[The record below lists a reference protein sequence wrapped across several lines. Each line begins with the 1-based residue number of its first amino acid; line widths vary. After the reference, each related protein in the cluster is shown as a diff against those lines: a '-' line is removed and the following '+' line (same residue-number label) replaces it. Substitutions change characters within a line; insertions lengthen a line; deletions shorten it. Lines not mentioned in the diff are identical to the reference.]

1 MSDTALQTHPAGDR
15 QPRFGAL
22 LERTGL
28 PIFLVILIA
37 IFAVIP
43 STGEHFRTLVNI
55 QNILAYQSVTG
66 LIALAMVLP
75 LIAGYF
81 DLSVAAIA
89 GLSNVT
95 VATLM
100 SEYGQSVAVSLVAGV
115 AVGALAGA
123 LNAFLVSVLNLDAF
137 ITTLGTYIFW
147 AGALALYT
155 GGTTIASNIPLEF
168 SLWTTKKW
176 LGIPGPFWLLIVVAL
191 IVWYFLT
198 QVPFGRKL
206 AAIGSN
212 ETAANLAGIRTRR
225 SIGLTFVLSGVL
237 AGVAGALLTS
247 TNGGG
252 DATSAISYLFPALA
266 AVFLGRTA
274 IDPGHYN
281 VWGTII
287 GLFLV
292 AVAVDGFTL
301 MGAPASVTQMF
312 NGAALVI
319 SVALAT
325 FTTRARERKARGIQL
340 QTLRSSDRPSSRK
353 SPDTTPAQGSAAPA
367 G

>member
-1 MSDTALQTHPAGDR
+1 MTDTAESA
-15 QPRFGAL
+15 QPVVARRPRLGQF
-22 LERTGL
+22 ERAGL

-37 IFAVIP
+37 IFAAIP
-43 STGEHFRTLVNI
+43 STGPSFRTLVNI
-55 QNILAYQSVTG
+55 NNVLAYQSVTG
-66 LIALAMVLP
+66 LIALAMVIP

-81 DLSVAAIA
+81 DLSVAAVA

-95 VATLM
+95 VASLIAQH
-100 SEYGQSVAVSLVAGV
+100 GQPLAVSLIAGIV
-115 AVGALAGA
+115 VGVLAGA
-123 LNAFLVSVLNLDAF
+123 LNAFLVAGLNLDPF

-155 GGTTIASNIPLEF
+155 GGQTISNGIPLDF
-168 SLWTTKKW
+168 SLWVTQKW
-176 LGIPGPFWLLIVVAL
+176 LGIPVPFWLLIAVAVV
-191 IVWYFLT
+191 VWFVLT
-198 QVPFGRKL
+198 QMPFGRKL

-212 ETAANLAGIRTRR
+212 EMAAKLAGIRTRR
-225 SIGLTFVLSGVL
+225 AVAITYLLSGLL

-247 TNGGG
+247 SNGGG

-281 VWGTII
+281 VWGTMF

-301 MGAPASVTQMF
+301 TGAPASVTQMF
-312 NGAALVI
+312 NGGALVI
-319 SVALAT
+319 SVAVAT
-325 FTTRARERKARGIQL
+325 FTTRTRERRARAIQL
-340 QTLRSSDRPSSRK
+340 ENLRASDSL
-353 SPDTTPAQGSAAPA
+353 AASASAR
-367 G
+367 